1 MSSLKELAGMRFG
14 RWKVLS
20 RSPRPEY
27 HTGKDAWWLCR
38 CDCGTESIVNGKNL
52 RTGQT
57 LSCGCYRSETT
68 SKRLKGQS
76 RKGYGNDHYKTAAE
90 EAGT

>member
-1 MSSLKELAGMRFG
+1 MGNNLKELIGMRYG
-14 RWKVLS
+14 RWTVLA

-27 HTGKDAWWLCR
+27 YTGRDAWWVCR

-52 RTGQT
+52 RTGHT
-57 LSCGCYRSETT
+57 LSCGCYRREIM
-68 SKRLKGQS
+68 KNRHRRGD
-76 RKGYGNDHYKTAAE
+76 GNDLDKTAAE